1 MQLLIKSG
9 YYIVPIPSIA
19 LLLGEEAEIDDELY
33 QKIYDNMLERLKD
46 KGQLISKCPFGPSN
60 LQKKTKENF
69 ALASKKE
76 LTKKR
81 QSIVKKIFD

>member
-1 MQLLIKSG
+1 MHFLIKSG
-9 YYIVPIPSIA
+9 YYIVPDPFIV

-60 LQKKTKENF
+60 LQKTNEIF

>member
-1 MQLLIKSG
+1 MQLLIKSI
-9 YYIVPIPSIA
+9 YYIVPNSFIV

-46 KGQLISKCPFGPSN
+46 KGQLISNCPFGPSN
-60 LQKKTKENF
+60 LQKKTNEIF
-69 ALASKKE
+69 ALASKKK

-81 QSIVKKIFD
+81 QLMV